1 MTFEFGSLVYIASKF
16 FDFGFKEPDFAF
28 DVAFGSFQTFGSFRP
43 DRAARTP
50 WSFGS
55 RLCKQG
61 DSRSDPSA
69 QDAYTDDGSY
79 ETAAGN
85 FHGAILLQD
94 GL

>member
-1 MTFEFGSLVYIASKF
+1 MLPS
-16 FDFGFKEPDFAF
+16 
-28 DVAFGSFQTFGSFRP
+28 GSFQTFGSFRP

-50 WSFGS
+50 WSFRS
-55 RLCKQG
+55 RLSEQG

-85 FHGAILLQD
+85 LHGVILLQD
-94 GL
+94 SLRSKRLLGELESVSE